1 MLRPMFPL
9 ARGVAILKS
18 HTRLTYLE
26 TNASPLDI
34 AAFGAAGVHLVHLTG
49 CQRQIDEINEQ
60 V

>member
-1 MLRPMFPL
+1 MFPL

>member
-1 MLRPMFPL
+1 MILL
-9 ARGVAILKS
+9 ARGVAIFGL

-34 AAFGAAGVHLVHLTG
+34 AALGAAGVHLVHLTG

-60 V
+60 A